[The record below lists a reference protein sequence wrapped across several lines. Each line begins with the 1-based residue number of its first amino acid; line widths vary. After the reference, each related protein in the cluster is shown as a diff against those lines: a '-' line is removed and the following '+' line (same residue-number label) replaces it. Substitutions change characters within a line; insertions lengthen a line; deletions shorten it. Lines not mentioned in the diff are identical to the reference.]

1 MTIDLS
7 KEDIEQIEKDGYLSV
22 CIEDNGFCAVSVS
35 AEYIKIVAGMR
46 TDSGKLAKIE
56 QICKDAFS
64 DPETLDINLYRA
76 QALANIYHLFIYDEK

>member
-35 AEYIKIVAGMR
+35 AEYIKIVASMR
-46 TDSGKLAKIE
+46 GGENA
-56 QICKDAFS
+56 
-64 DPETLDINLYRA
+64 
-76 QALANIYHLFIYDEK
+76 

>member
-35 AEYIKIVAGMR
+35 AEYIKIVASMR
-46 TDSGKLAKIE
+46 GARMEGERVSCNTCIYNGDCERQRRFKE
-56 QICKDAFS
+56 
-64 DPETLDINLYRA
+64 RA
-76 QALANIYHLFIYDEK
+76 DVYCVHWDKR